1 MTALRST
8 YLIALNTV
16 RELLRNKL
24 LYNLLF
30 FAVLLIASSLFIAQL
45 TIGQW
50 DRIILDMGLGAAEL
64 TGVLVAVLIGVS
76 VVAGEIDRRTIF
88 PTLAKPL
95 SRGAF
100 IAGRYTGLAAML
112 LVNVVVMTVSVAVVL
127 RMAGYSLSRTA
138 AAAALLIFI
147 ELLVMAAAAVFFS
160 SFTTPI
166 LASAFSLSL
175 FLIGHLVSSLRVF
188 AERSKTGPTARA
200 AALAAYRVLPD
211 LELFNLKAHAAN
223 ELPVPPG
230 ATSTA
235 ALYGIAY
242 AAVFLV
248 LAIAIF
254 SRRDLK

>member
-1 MTALRST
+1 MIAPRPVG
-8 YLIALNTV
+8 LIALNTV

-30 FAVLLIASSLFIAQL
+30 FSVLLIASSIFVAQL

-64 TGVLVAVLIGVS
+64 AGVLIAILIGVS
-76 VVAGEIDRRTIF
+76 VIAGEIDRKTIF

-95 SRGAF
+95 SRAAF
-100 IAGRYTGLAAML
+100 IGGRYAGLATML
-112 LVNVVVMTVSVAVVL
+112 AVNVAVMTLSVAVVL

-138 AAAALLIFI
+138 AAAALLIFV

-175 FLIGHLVSSLRVF
+175 FLIGHLIGSLQAF
-188 AERSKTGPTARA
+188 AQRAKSGFARTV
-200 AALAAYRVLPD
+200 ALAAYRVLPD
-211 LELFNLKAHAAN
+211 LELFNLKAQAAN
-223 ELPVPPG
+223 DLPVPPG

-235 ALYGIAY
+235 AAYGVVY
-242 AAVFLV
+242 AAIFLV

>member
-1 MTALRST
+1 MTALRPIG
-8 YLIALNTV
+8 LIALNTM

-64 TGVLVAVLIGVS
+64 TGVLIAVLIGVS
-76 VVAGEIDRRTIF
+76 VVAGEIDRKTIF

-112 LVNVVVMTVSVAVVL
+112 AVNVVVMTISVAVVL
-127 RMAGYSLSRTA
+127 RMAGYPLSRTA
-138 AAAALLIFI
+138 SAAALLIFI
-147 ELLVMAAAAVFFS
+147 ELLLMAAAAVFFS

-175 FLIGHLVSSLRVF
+175 FLIGHLVGSLQAF
-188 AERSKTGPTARA
+188 AQRTKSGLARTMT
-200 AALAAYRVLPD
+200 LAAYRVLPD
-211 LELFNLKAHAAN
+211 LELFNLKAQAAN
-223 ELPVPPG
+223 DLPVPPG
-230 ATSTA
+230 AASTA
-235 ALYGIAY
+235 AAYGVVY
-242 AAVFLV
+242 AAIFLV